1 MLSYRGKSREETCK
15 KIVELYSV
23 DEVPIPQLA
32 MRFSVSNQAIR
43 DILRDHGVLQ
53 GPTGRN
59 SINLRD
65 ASIRRRIRQLER
77 KTTKC
82 GQNVSAH

>member
-32 MRFSVSNQAIR
+32 KRFNVSNQAIR
-43 DILRDHGVLQ
+43 DVLRKENALKS
-53 GPTGRN
+53 PAGRY

-65 ASIRRRIRQLER
+65 ARRER

-82 GQNVSAH
+82 GANVSTN